1 MVMKWEWERYAADKQ
16 CIERALTMWKDAWIR
31 KKKTYND
38 DIAAQGTM
46 YVVNHI
52 QLRDHQVAVI
62 FDFFDEYLNLLDCGE
77 EQAEDFYKKI
87 MRM

>member
-1 MVMKWEWERYAADKQ
+1 MYRARINHVERMDS
-16 CIERALTMWKDAWIR
+16 
-31 KKKTYND
+31 
-38 DIAAQGTM
+38 QGTM
-46 YVVNHI
+46 YVVNHMKL
-52 QLRDHQVAVI
+52 QDHQVAVI